1 MAKPN
6 LHFASLSTTAKSTLK
21 QLKLSEAAT
30 FLRGLSLSKD
40 DVREVADVSN
50 GVPCVLYGHLYTT
63 YGEIAYSS
71 KYVTDAEIDE
81 KVTSKAGDVLMPT
94 SDVTPRGLAT
104 ATCVMFDNAIVGG
117 DINILRPQPGIDGR
131 YLSLAINS
139 QKQKLYPLIVG
150 STVRHLHASD
160 LKGLSYFF
168 PSIEEQQKIAEF
180 FTALDEKIHS
190 IENKL
195 SLLDRTKKYF
205 VNALLQKKLRFVKD
219 NGSTYTDWVSCNV
232 ANIADV
238 IGGGTPSTTDEAYWN
253 GDINWFTPAE
263 INSKYLIPS
272 KRKISKLGL
281 DNSSAKLLPKNSL
294 LLTTRAS
301 LGLCSINSLDSF
313 VCTNQGF
320 QSLICKENAF
330 HEFVYYMVTSDAFKK
345 ELKTKASG
353 STFLEVSSASLKSIK
368 IEIPCYEEQIK
379 IANFI
384 SQMDLKI
391 ELLVKQK
398 KVFEKMKKAF
408 MQRMFV

>member
-1 MAKPN
+1 MQKQPKLRFQSNN
-6 LHFASLSTTAKSTLK
+6 LCEKSWQSYKIEDLIEYEQPTNYIVNSENYKTYGTPVLTANKSFIIGFTD
-21 QLKLSEAAT
+21 EN
-30 FLRGLSLSKD
+30 FGIYSKD
-40 DVREVADVSN
+40 EAIIFDDFT
-50 GVPCVLYGHLYTT
+50 CDC
-63 YGEIAYSS
+63 
-71 KYVTDAEIDE
+71 KYVNFAFKIKSSAIKILTVKDRTT
-81 KVTSKAGDVLMPT
+81 TSLRCFYEALRHKNFIPEGHNRHWISL
-94 SDVTPRGLAT
+94 
-104 ATCVMFDNAIVGG
+104 IQEQ
-117 DINILRPQPGIDGR
+117 DIQLPC
-131 YLSLAINS
+131 
-139 QKQKLYPLIVG
+139 
-150 STVRHLHASD
+150 
-160 LKGLSYFF
+160 F
-168 PSIEEQQKIAEF
+168 EEQQKIAEF

-205 VNALLQKKLRFVKD
+205 VNALLQKKLRFIKD

>member
-1 MAKPN
+1 MSSPN
-6 LHFASLSTTAKSTLK
+6 MRFQSTECSDWVSITLSTI
-21 QLKLSEAAT
+21 
-30 FLRGLSLSKD
+30 
-40 DVREVADVSN
+40 ADVIGGGTPSTSEEAYWN
-50 GVPCVLYGHLYTT
+50 GDVQWFTPS
-63 YGEIAYSS
+63 EITS
-71 KYVTDAEIDE
+71 KYVSSSIRTISEEGVRNSSAKPLPKGSILFTSRATLGLSAINCSD
-81 KVTSKAGDVLMPT
+81 KLVTTNQGFQSIIPKDGWSSEFVYYLINRDSFLREVKK
-94 SDVTPRGLAT
+94 LAT
-104 ATCVMFDNAIVGG
+104 
-117 DINILRPQPGIDGR
+117 
-131 YLSLAINS
+131 
-139 QKQKLYPLIVG
+139 G
-150 STVRHLHASD
+150 STFPEISPTT
-160 LKGLSYFF
+160 LK
-168 PSIEEQQKIAEF
+168 SIIVNVPESKNEQQKIAEF